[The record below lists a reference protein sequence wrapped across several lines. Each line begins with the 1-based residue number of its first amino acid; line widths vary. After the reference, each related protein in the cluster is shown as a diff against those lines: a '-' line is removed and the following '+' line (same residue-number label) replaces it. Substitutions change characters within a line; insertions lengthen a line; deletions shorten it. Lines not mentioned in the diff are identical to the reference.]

1 MTAVAAALIPAA
13 AARSAWRRWGV
24 AAYGCIVELGAR
36 GLVARSSAPGGVVV
50 AAGEPGAGPI
60 APKLLN
66 TSVWKTALT
75 GCRAEVR
82 ACESGSRGGGLSAPA
97 RWRTSVPGRVSRTRA
112 AAALAR

>member
-50 AAGEPGAGPI
+50 AAGAPRAGPL
-60 APKLLN
+60 APKALN
-66 TSVWKTALT
+66 TPGRQTGLA
-75 GCRAEVR
+75 GCRAGWR
-82 ACESGSRGGGLSAPA
+82 ACGSGGGGPGPLAPHPRRGG
-97 RWRTSVPGRVSRTRA
+97 RA
-112 AAALAR
+112 WAH